1 MSAIPYYY
9 NGPMAR
15 AAVEAGCHFS
25 DLGGNTEIVL
35 EQKKLHD
42 QAAAPGVSVIPDCGL
57 APGMVNILAAE
68 GIRRLDHAEQVKV
81 YVGGLPQQPEPP
93 LNYQI
98 VYSLEGALDYYTTP
112 SWVLRGGKPVQVDA
126 LSELEAV
133 EFPEPVGT
141 LEAFHTG
148 GGISTL
154 PFAYQGKI
162 DVMEYK
168 TLRYPGHA
176 AIMRPIR
183 DLGLLDAKPVMVK
196 GKRVVPRDL
205 FIAAVQPKLHKPQGQ
220 DLVALQV
227 ERHRTEGRASRP
239 GRRSVSWTTT
249 TACHGISAMMRTTGY
264 SLSITGQMQADGR
277 VTLKGV
283 HTPDEAIPFQ
293 AYVDGAGPPRSQDRG
308 TSCLTALFGLQR
320 EEDDAGFRR
329 AVGQGADLRRLR
341 RRQRK
346 SSKGLWEG
354 LHRIARGARLGRR
367 RGAAG
372 GKTEAAGASRRIGA
386 ATPRA
391 RFRWS
396 RGSSRP
402 CRGSSCGFSGGTS
415 IPR

>member
-1 MSAIPYYY
+1 MKMLVLGAGLQGCACAYDLLQNQAISQVTLADLRPDNLPRFLAGDWEGRLRVVRLDVTDPDAVHQTLQGHSAVMSAIPYYY

-42 QAAAPGVSVIPDCGL
+42 QASAAGISVIPDCGL

-68 GIRRLDHAEQVKV
+68 GIRRLDHAEKVKI

-112 SWVLRGGKPVQVDA
+112 SWILRGGKPVQVDA
-126 LSELEAV
+126 LSELETV
-133 EFPEPVGT
+133 EFPEPIGG

-183 DLGLLDAKPVMVK
+183 DLGLLDDKPILVK
-196 GKRVVPRDL
+196 GQRVIPRDL
-205 FIAAVQPKLHKPQGQ
+205 FIAAVHPKLHKPQGQ

-227 ERHRTEGRASRP
+227 EVSGRKGGKP
-239 GRRSVSWTTT
+239 SVVRFRLMDYYD
-249 TACHGISAMMRTTGY
+249 CVHGISAMMRTTGY

-293 AYVDGAGPPRSQDRG
+293 AYV
-308 TSCLTALFGLQR
+308 T
-320 EEDDAGFRR
+320 E
-329 AVGQGADLRRLR
+329 
-341 RRQRK
+341 
-346 SSKGLWEG
+346 
-354 LHRIARGARLGRR
+354 LGRR
-367 RGAAG
+367 GVKIEELPA
-372 GKTEAAGASRRIGA
+372 
-386 ATPRA
+386 
-391 RFRWS
+391 
-396 RGSSRP
+396 
-402 CRGSSCGFSGGTS
+402 
-415 IPR
+415 